1 MKDDIFIAGSYDVI
15 VIGAGHAGVEAALAA
30 ARLGCNTMLATLSMD
45 NIAMMPCNPSVGGP
59 GKGHLVRELDALGG
73 QMGINADETCIQFRM
88 LNTGKGPAVH
98 ALRAQADKKHY
109 QFRMKEVC
117 ENQDNLDVKQLLID
131 ELIVEDG
138 CVKAVRTENDEYYTC
153 RAAIMATGTYLKGS
167 IIIGQHIHVGGP
179 NGQRSAEKFSESLL
193 KAGIKLMRFKTGTP
207 ARVDSRSLDY
217 SKMQIQPGDEEA
229 RNFSFMSDTETR
241 EQVPCYL
248 TYTNAATHKIIMD
261 NIDRAPMA
269 NGLIKGVGP
278 RYCPSIETKLVRFP
292 DKERHQLF
300 LEPEGL
306 HTNEVYVQG
315 MSTSLP
321 MDVQIDFLNT
331 IPGLEQAKMMRPG
344 YAIEYDCIDPLQL
357 KPTLEFKNIQGFFS
371 AGQSN
376 GTSGYEEAA
385 AQGLIAGINAAMK
398 LQGKKPLVLKR
409 SQAYIGVLIDDLV
422 TKGTSEPYRIMT
434 SRAEYRLLLR
444 QDNADMRLTP
454 IGHQLGLVQDDR
466 WERFQAKKQAIDEA
480 LELLK
485 NTIINPSQDMLAKLS
500 EAGIAEIKNSQSLY
514 DLLRRPDVSYDAIQP
529 VFALPILADEVKK
542 QVEITITYDGYIQ
555 KQLEQVA
562 RMEKLESKSIPEE
575 LDYDNVPN
583 LRDEA
588 REKLKDIRPISLGQ
602 AGRISGV
609 SPADIS
615 VLMIYLE
622 QQRRQKGES

>member
-1 MKDDIFIAGSYDVI
+1 
-15 VIGAGHAGVEAALAA
+15 
-30 ARLGCNTMLATLSMD
+30 
-45 NIAMMPCNPSVGGP
+45 
-59 GKGHLVRELDALGG
+59 
-73 QMGINADETCIQFRM
+73 
-88 LNTGKGPAVH
+88 
-98 ALRAQADKKHY
+98 
-109 QFRMKEVC
+109 
-117 ENQDNLDVKQLLID
+117 
-131 ELIVEDG
+131 
-138 CVKAVRTENDEYYTC
+138 
-153 RAAIMATGTYLKGS
+153 
-167 IIIGQHIHVGGP
+167 
-179 NGQRSAEKFSESLL
+179 
-193 KAGIKLMRFKTGTP
+193 
-207 ARVDSRSLDY
+207 
-217 SKMQIQPGDEEA
+217 
-229 RNFSFMSDTETR
+229 
-241 EQVPCYL
+241 
-248 TYTNAATHKIIMD
+248 
-261 NIDRAPMA
+261 
-269 NGLIKGVGP
+269 
-278 RYCPSIETKLVRFP
+278 
-292 DKERHQLF
+292 
-300 LEPEGL
+300 
-306 HTNEVYVQG
+306 
-315 MSTSLP
+315 
-321 MDVQIDFLNT
+321 
-331 IPGLEQAKMMRPG
+331 MMRPG

-357 KPTLEFKNIQGFFS
+357 KPTLEFKKIQGFFS

-454 IGHQLGLVQDDR
+454 IGRQLGLVQDDR

-542 QVEITITYDGYIQ
+542 QVETTITYDGYIQ